1 MGSVIDRVRGWLNRP
16 ALERAQHDQGL
27 TPAERENE
35 KLDFES
41 RKDDTALLHGAVA
54 EQVLHFDD
62 DSKAPKH

>member
-1 MGSVIDRVRGWLNRP
+1 MIDRVRGWLNRP
-16 ALERAQHDQGL
+16 ALERAQRKQGL

-41 RKDDTALLHGAVA
+41 RKDDVAVLHGAVA
-54 EQVLHFDD
+54 EQVPHFDD

>member
-1 MGSVIDRVRGWLNRP
+1 MIDRVRGWLNRP
-16 ALERAQHDQGL
+16 ALERAQREQGL

-41 RKDDTALLHGAVA
+41 RKDDTAVLNDAVA

>member
-1 MGSVIDRVRGWLNRP
+1 MASMIDRVRGWLNRP
-16 ALERAQHDQGL
+16 ALERAQDEQGL

-41 RKDDTALLHGAVA
+41 RKDDAAVLHGAVA

>member
-1 MGSVIDRVRGWLNRP
+1 MASVIDRVRGWLNRP
-16 ALERAQHDQGL
+16 ALERAHEQGL